1 MAVGIATIIQEKK
14 HKHIVFI
21 LVFSFLLPV
30 AFEANGN

>member
-1 MAVGIATIIQEKK
+1 MAVGIATIIQEQTR
-14 HKHIVFI
+14 KHIVFI